1 MSEWD
6 PREVGDD
13 QTRTYDALRE
23 RCPVAYSET
32 QGWSLLRHADVLAAL
47 HDPVTFSSRVS
58 THVAVPNGMDGA
70 EHAAFRAVVD
80 RCFTPQ
86 RVAEFAPDLR
96 RIAESLVV
104 DLSAAGQPVEVMTAL
119 GHEAYVSA
127 DEYME
132 FAAPEAIDRF
142 YTQRTRF
149 VYELL
154 GSPETPPLS
163 AL

>member
-96 RIAESLVV
+96 RIAESLAEHRALM
-104 DLSAAGQPVEVMTAL
+104 DAIESRDAEHARTLMREHFEHGLQAAG
-119 GHEAYVSA
+119 
-127 DEYME
+127 
-132 FAAPEAIDRF
+132 
-142 YTQRTRF
+142 
-149 VYELL
+149 
-154 GSPETPPLS
+154 
-163 AL
+163 